1 MSAVQAGAYEDKLPY
16 TILSNSDGVIHP
28 STNIFDDHPRN
39 IFPESPRGTS
49 EKSRGTYKD
58 DNGNRSISQRIH
70 AESKRYKHTITIN
83 QRYLADSVQKAFDAG
98 HHHLAI
104 LSDMGSGKSYMLI
117 DHIQRQEP
125 NEVTIVITPLASLC
139 QGNANRYG
147 NAGLNAVNYTE
158 LKEET
163 AKSCQVVTT
172 TYNTLPTVERMLLAA
187 GRVIN
192 IVAVDESEAGAQFLA
207 SGTITNK
214 AEAGESLRNLI
225 AMCKHSVLMDAHCD
239 LGTYLIGSAFT
250 EKKYTLLAN
259 VNKAWSGHTYSW
271 HEGRDAAVSLL
282 CDLIDGGKKV
292 FVTATTAG
300 QAKKLHMAI
309 ERLGVL
315 GGLRVLAA
323 YPSDDDKDSDALRDA
338 KDNQEMFKAYD
349 LVIASPTVGVGISI
363 DGEHFDSVVS
373 LFVRDKDAPS
383 AAGAMQMP
391 FRVRNIGDKH
401 IHLIRVDQIERGRKL
416 SEWQIMQDKKA
427 YDGMLSVMDAHSFDD
442 SEKAQLFG
450 QLARLHGGFESR
462 LDVHDAQMFDD
473 YYALIDRE
481 FSDKGIE
488 LVTACPVAEIDK
500 PFAGLNKDIKEKKI
514 ADIIAAPVITA
525 AQCADIESRSK
536 YQPRTVT
543 ASEKMAVQKH
553 HVISAYHHTP
563 DAPPTEPELM
573 DYLAQSDKGIATG
586 RNNIVRAMLT
596 TPEIN
601 RLQKHYRTSRD
612 AADKRGA
619 FVKEQWRLD
628 RVLLDIAGVGVGD
641 MGGYSVT
648 EKRFVDSGLL
658 TTKEKGR
665 SATQQFI
672 ELAASYNATKPDTRI
687 SIKAVKENPCGVAK
701 KLIETR
707 LKLRCKYVAS
717 KKERDAAGDY
727 SFAVLEDQPVLD
739 NLNMMIETRGVFGDL
754 RVLAGLFADDALD
767 KMPEINDFEVQAHI
781 KRNLSKIPHKQ
792 HAAVVAEYLRRAA
805 LPRADG
811 ENITPQ
817 SAANVWLYDRA
828 NGGKYSE

>member
-1 MSAVQAGAYEDKLPY
+1 MKPNPSTRKGVPHPS
-16 TILSNSDGVIHP
+16 ILSYPQGDIHP
-28 STNIFDDHPRN
+28 LTPPPITKSCKLIGENC
-39 IFPESPRGTS
+39 RGTS

-58 DNGNRSISQRIH
+58 DNGNHSISQRIH

-98 HHHLAI
+98 HNHLVV

-117 DHIQRQEP
+117 DHIQRQAP
-125 NEVTIVITPLASLC
+125 NEVTLVITPLASLC
-139 QGNANRYG
+139 QGNANRYAC
-147 NAGLNAVNYTE
+147 AGIDAVNYTE
-158 LKEET
+158 LTPDT
-163 AKSCQVVTT
+163 AVTCQVVTT

-214 AEAGESLRNLI
+214 SEAGESLRKLI
-225 AMCKHSVLMDAHCD
+225 GMCKHSVLMDAHCD
-239 LGTYLIGSAFT
+239 LGTYLISSAFT

-259 VNKAWSGHTYSW
+259 TNKAWSGHTYSW

-300 QAKKLHMAI
+300 QAKKLHMAL

-323 YPSDDDKDSDALRDA
+323 YPSDDDKDSEALRDA
-338 KDNQEMFKAYD
+338 KDNQAMFKTYD
-349 LVIASPTVGVGISI
+349 VVIASPTVGVGISI
-363 DGEHFDSVVS
+363 DGEWFDSVVS
-373 LFVRDKDAPS
+373 LFIRDKDAPS
-383 AAGAMQMP
+383 ALGAMQMP

-401 IHLIRVDQIERGRKL
+401 IHLVRVDQIERGRKL

-473 YYALIDRE
+473 YYSLIDRE

-488 LVTACPVAEIDK
+488 LINACPVAEIYK
-500 PFAGLNKDIKEKKI
+500 PFAGLNKEIEEKRI
-514 ADIIAAPVITA
+514 ADFIAAPIITPA
-525 AQCADIESRSK
+525 ECADIESRAK

-553 HVISAYHHTP
+553 HVIAAYHPTP
-563 DAPPTEPELM
+563 DAPPTDAELLA
-573 DYLAQSDKGIATG
+573 YLAQADNGIATG
-586 RNNIVRAMLT
+586 RNNIARAMLAT
-596 TPEIN
+596 TEIN
-601 RLQKHYRTSRD
+601 RLQKHYRSSRD

-619 FVKEQWRLD
+619 FIKEQWRLD

-665 SATQQFI
+665 SATQQLI

-687 SIKAVKENPCGVAK
+687 YIKQVKENPCKIAK
-701 KLIETR
+701 KLIEIR
-707 LKLRCKYVAS
+707 LKLRCKYCAG
-717 KKERDAAGDY
+717 KKAREALGDY
-727 SFAVLEDQPVLD
+727 SFTVLEDQPVLD

-767 KMPEINDFEVQAHI
+767 KMPEITDFEVQAHI

-811 ENITPQ
+811 DNMTSQ
-817 SAANVWLYDRA
+817 AAANVWLYDRA
-828 NGGKYSE
+828 NGAKSSE